1 MGWGEGAELASQVEK
16 VLETGCATVQT
27 YVTLLNCTL
36 KNGDDGK
43 PYVYFSKTQYHLK
56 VKKKKPPQK
65 TLILKG
71 KLSLLLT

>member
-56 VKKKKPPQK
+56 VKKKSLPKRHSF
-65 TLILKG
+65 LKV
-71 KLSLLLT
+71 SLVCY

>member
-16 VLETGCATVQT
+16 VLETGCTTVQT
-27 YVTLLNCTL
+27 YLTLLNCTL

-56 VKKKKPPQK
+56 VKKKASPKDTHP
-65 TLILKG
+65 
-71 KLSLLLT
+71 